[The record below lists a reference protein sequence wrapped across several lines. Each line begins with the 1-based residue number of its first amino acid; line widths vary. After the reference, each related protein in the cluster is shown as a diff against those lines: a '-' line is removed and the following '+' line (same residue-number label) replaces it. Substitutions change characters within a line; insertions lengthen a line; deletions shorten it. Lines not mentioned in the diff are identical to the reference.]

1 MESQLNELSKYND
14 AQFMCLLHRTI
25 EGYLKFKRSCDI
37 AIQLLKDNC
46 HDFYISIDSSQ
57 QDSNY
62 SEVMRV
68 ANQRNIPVDFSI
80 YNVECSLEEIT
91 YILNAM
97 CCLELCWIDEHR
109 AYFDNDENT
118 SYVEE
123 EDNTLMF
130 YGNLISNLSLE
141 QISIAENSL
150 DDEYVLY
157 L

>member
-68 ANQRNIPVDFSI
+68 ANQRNIPVSF
-80 YNVECSLEEIT
+80 
-91 YILNAM
+91 
-97 CCLELCWIDEHR
+97 
-109 AYFDNDENT
+109 
-118 SYVEE
+118 
-123 EDNTLMF
+123 
-130 YGNLISNLSLE
+130 
-141 QISIAENSL
+141 
-150 DDEYVLY
+150 
-157 L
+157 

>member
-68 ANQRNIPVDFSI
+68 ANQRNIPVDLSV
-80 YNVECSLEEIT
+80 YNIECSLEEIT

-97 CCLELCWIDEHR
+97 CGLELCWLDEHR
-109 AYFDNDENT
+109 TYFDNDENT